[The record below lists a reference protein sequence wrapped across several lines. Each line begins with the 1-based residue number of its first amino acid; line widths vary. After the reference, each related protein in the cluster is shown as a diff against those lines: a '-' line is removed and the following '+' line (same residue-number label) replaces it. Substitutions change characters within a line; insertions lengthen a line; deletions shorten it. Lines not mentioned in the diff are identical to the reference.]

1 MVTIIISAIKI
12 IFLLGILIIIHEA
25 GHMIVAKKCKVKV
38 NEFSIGFGPLIWK
51 KQGKETKY
59 TIRLIPLGGFCS
71 MEGEDERSE
80 NEGSFSK
87 ASIPKRLAIVFAGA
101 AVNIIF
107 GLLVY
112 FILMSTTG
120 NYISNEIESTIDGY
134 VAQEIGLQAGDKI
147 VEIEGKKVKSKYD
160 LDEVTKNIKE
170 NREISL
176 KIERNGEIIEHKTE
190 LTEVSSKV
198 TGLYL
203 DEKGKVITVEKG
215 SVAEKQGIQANDKI
229 VKINNEDVNEDIT
242 KIVEQIQQKGIGT
255 VLLTIERG
263 NETLNIELTPD
274 HEYSYYLGV
283 NLKTAENTV
292 INHIIYGAVETK
304 EFSLSIIDN
313 LKQLFTGKV
322 GLDQMMGPV
331 GISEAV
337 ASTTGI
343 QDFVYLLALI
353 SLSLGI
359 TNLLPIPA
367 LDGGKILILLIE
379 AIRRKPLKQ
388 ETEFNIQLLGFSF
401 LIVLSLYVAYNDI
414 LRIF

>member
-38 NEFSIGFGPLIWK
+38 REFSIGFGPLIWK

-283 NLKTAENTV
+283 NLKIAENTV

-353 SLSLGI
+353 SLSLGV

>member
-353 SLSLGI
+353 SLSLGV